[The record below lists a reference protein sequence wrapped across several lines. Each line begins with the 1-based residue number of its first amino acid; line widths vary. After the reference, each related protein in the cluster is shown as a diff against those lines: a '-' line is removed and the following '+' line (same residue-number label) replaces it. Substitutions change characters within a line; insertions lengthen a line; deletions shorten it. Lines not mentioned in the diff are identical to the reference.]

1 MLLNQIIIQDSTIY
15 VVNQKYIYGYISR
28 EENLQYKERVVC
40 SLQKWTTSW
49 PILRYHSSVK
59 ERKGQSFVFAIYL
72 NVSTNSLAMGL
83 FYILTNGSTKALT
96 YTIAV
101 SVWCSIMCVLHILSK
116 EITTTQPR
124 CNNSLVFHDKLISDP
139 NWRSPCDS
147 QNRHNHSL
155 IFNAMRISYPNRRFH
170 ESL

>member
-1 MLLNQIIIQDSTIY
+1 MLLNQIIIQDNTIY

-72 NVSTNSLAMGL
+72 NVSTNSLA
-83 FYILTNGSTKALT
+83 IL
-96 YTIAV
+96 Y
-101 SVWCSIMCVLHILSK
+101 
-116 EITTTQPR
+116 
-124 CNNSLVFHDKLISDP
+124 
-139 NWRSPCDS
+139 
-147 QNRHNHSL
+147 
-155 IFNAMRISYPNRRFH
+155 FNERFH
-170 ESL
+170 ESPNIYNHSFSLVLNYVRTTYPIKGNYDNPTSVQQQFGLSW